1 MTIQLDSEEQQLI
14 DIDPFDI
21 ENKDKSILARLLTKI
36 DKTDP
41 RYVNLQIMDAILFER
56 NMLMPHYE
64 KGMRFAKV
72 ASLASG
78 YDLNCSRLWSIAA
91 THLQANGLHNR
102 AAEQFEIAATHAKT
116 EGVETIKISKLYR
129 DAKTCYMAGGDDTGA
144 RRSHINEFDTKL
156 EAATHPNKIV
166 LWIYKLLCLY
176 GESPLRV
183 AISAIVVIT
192 ACAMAYWFLGIN
204 DGEKPV
210 HSIATSFYF
219 SVVTFTTL
227 GYGDYSPMP
236 GIARLISSIE
246 AITGLFLTSLFLV
259 TFVRRFTR

>member
-1 MTIQLDSEEQQLI
+1 ME
-14 DIDPFDI
+14 
-21 ENKDKSILARLLTKI
+21 A
-36 DKTDP
+36 
-41 RYVNLQIMDAILFER
+41 VLFER
-56 NMLMPHYE
+56 NMLAPHYE
-64 KGMRFAKV
+64 KSMRFAKV
-72 ASLASG
+72 AHLASEFG
-78 YDLNCSRLWSIAA
+78 LNCSRLWSLAA

-102 AAEQFEIAATHAKT
+102 AAEQYEIAATHAET
-116 EGVETIKISKLYR
+116 EGVENIKISKLYR
-129 DAKTCYMAGGDDTGA
+129 NAKTCYMAGGDDTEA
-144 RRSHINEFDTKL
+144 RRSHIKEFDTKL
-156 EAATHPNKIV
+156 RAATYPSKIA
-166 LWIYKLLCLY
+166 LWIYKLLCMY

-192 ACAMAYWFLGIN
+192 ACAVAFWFLGIN

-227 GYGDYSPMP
+227 GYGDYAPMP